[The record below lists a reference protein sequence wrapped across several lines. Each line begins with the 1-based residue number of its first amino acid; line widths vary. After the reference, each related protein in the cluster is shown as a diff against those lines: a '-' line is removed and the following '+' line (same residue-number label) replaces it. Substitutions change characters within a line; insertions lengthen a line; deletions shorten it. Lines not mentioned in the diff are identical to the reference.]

1 MPKSSVRKK
10 KVYTPPA
17 TMRGGSTAA
26 SKQPSPSY
34 VGVTAIVLA
43 LFGLA
48 WLVTFYLSDQN
59 YPVASWGYW
68 NLAIG
73 FAGLVGSLIVL
84 SRWR

>member
-1 MPKSSVRKK
+1 MPNSTVRKK

-17 TMRGGSTAA
+17 ELRGSAAA
-26 SKQPSPSY
+26 STKQPSPTW
-34 VGVTAIVLA
+34 VGATAVGLI

-48 WLVTFYLSDQN
+48 WLVVFYISDQQ
-59 YPVASWGYW
+59 YPVASWGFW
-68 NLAIG
+68 NLAVG